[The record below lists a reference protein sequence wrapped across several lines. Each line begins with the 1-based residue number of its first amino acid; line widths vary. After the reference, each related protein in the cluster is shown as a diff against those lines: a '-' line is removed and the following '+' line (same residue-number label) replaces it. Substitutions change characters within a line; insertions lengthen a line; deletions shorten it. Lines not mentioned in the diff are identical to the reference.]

1 MRSNDRF
8 VGAIQAN
15 AGLEKTSALKG
26 DNRLQNFKRPTD
38 GYMRIGGW
46 KAPTFPVTYKM
57 DGPCV
62 YIISIVLRSQS
73 SS

>member
-1 MRSNDRF
+1 MRGNDRF

-57 DGPCV
+57 DGP
-62 YIISIVLRSQS
+62 YIAYLQLGPLKR
-73 SS
+73 